1 MLGKMNDST
10 TASSA
15 GGVRESDSG
24 EYELCM
30 LNKKKKNKVI
40 CSEGFMPC
48 DPVK

>member
-1 MLGKMNDST
+1 MMLGKMNDST

-30 LNKKKKNKVI
+30 LNKKKKIKLSVRRGS
-40 CSEGFMPC
+40 C
-48 DPVK
+48 PVTQ